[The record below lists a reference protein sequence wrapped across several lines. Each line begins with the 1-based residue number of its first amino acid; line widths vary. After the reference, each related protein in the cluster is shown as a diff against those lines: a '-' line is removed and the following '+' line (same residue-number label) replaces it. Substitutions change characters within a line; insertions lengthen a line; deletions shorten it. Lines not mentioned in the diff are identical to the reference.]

1 MKKALVFLLLAAVCL
16 GTCSCALFRSKTYT
30 VAIITT
36 SAGVTDRA
44 AAQGV
49 YRGIAAYCDAN
60 GISYKEYV
68 ASADTPESVNAQIK
82 DAAKHGARLM
92 IFAGD
97 NMGEYADA
105 AAGSY
110 KNTDILTFDCELS
123 SPTRRTHSI
132 MFSVEQ
138 AAFLAGY
145 AVCAEGY
152 TSLGFIAGERSERNE
167 SYYHGFVQGMNYYAE
182 QTGALPIMVSW
193 FTGVREADK
202 EIEDTALS
210 WFSGGTQIIV
220 VCGDGLY
227 RSLNRAANMMN
238 KDEKSGRLVGTGLDQ
253 SGFSERYLTTA
264 ACEYQLAAEN
274 ALENYFK
281 NGGWGDEGAG
291 KTELL
296 GIKTD
301 MVGLPDGYGAFRFV
315 KFSKDAYE
323 TFYAKLKYGTLGVTV
338 TKEMPSGLHCGI
350 MPLPDGLKESETDTE
365 TSETPDENS

>member
-1 MKKALVFLLLAAVCL
+1 MKKALVSLLLAAVCL
-16 GTCSCALFRSKTYT
+16 LTCSCALFKAKTYT

-36 SAGVTDRA
+36 SAGVTDRS

-49 YRGIAAYCDAN
+49 YRGVAAYCEAN

-68 ASADTPESVNAQIK
+68 ASADTDESVIAQIK
-82 DAAKHGARLM
+82 DAAKHGAQLM

-97 NMGEYADA
+97 NMGKYADA
-105 AAGSY
+105 AAAAY
-110 KNTDILTFDCELS
+110 KSTDVLTFDCELS
-123 SPTRRTHSI
+123 SPTRRTHSV
-132 MFSVEQ
+132 MFAVEQ

-167 SYYHGFVQGMNYYAE
+167 SYLNGFVQGMNYYAE
-182 QTGALPIMVSW
+182 QTGALPIMVTW
-193 FTGVREADK
+193 FTGVRGADK
-202 EIEDTALS
+202 EVEDTALS
-210 WFSGGTQIIV
+210 WFNGGTQIIV

-227 RSLNRAANMMN
+227 RSLNKAANMMN
-238 KDEKSGRLVGTGLDQ
+238 KNNKLLIGTGLNQ

-274 ALENYFK
+274 ALEKYFA

-291 KTELL
+291 KTEVL

-301 MVGLPDGYGAFRFV
+301 MVGLPTDYGSFRFTA
-315 KFSKDAYE
+315 FSKDAYE

-338 TKEMPSGLHCGI
+338 TKDMPAALHCGV
-350 MPLPDGLKESETDTE
+350 MPMPDGLKGTETE
-365 TSETPDENS
+365 TSEVSDENS